1 MATRKVPPPD
11 SSLQRGKTAPGSP
24 ANGSQVS
31 AAGKSTTGG
40 NNHTGLPDPGTV
52 AEHVAVH
59 KSFGPVERRILS
71 SLHARD
77 LPELERL
84 LLYPD
89 LNVHQRNLGRVA
101 LLASVKEGWA
111 HVVRQLMR
119 LGVDPNKAVKIQ
131 DVKNTGMSTLAADAE
146 KGQLALVVAA
156 QEGRADIIR
165 ALVDEGNAD
174 VNARNGEGWTALE
187 AAAYWAR
194 DEAVRALVDR
204 GATVVGSSS
213 LGVDE
218 QGVGWDGEALWD
230 NVATEEEDA
239 ENAGNGLANGISAE
253 QSVESLAFQTPAGS
267 NLFDCGFRLAKS
279 RGLSML

>member
-1 MATRKVPPPD
+1 MATRKVP
-11 SSLQRGKTAPGSP
+11 
-24 ANGSQVS
+24 
-31 AAGKSTTGG
+31 AAGSLGQGTKPAAQSPPKG
-40 NNHTGLPDPGTV
+40 GLPDPSTA
-52 AEHVAVH
+52 AEQTVH

-119 LGVDPNKAVKIQ
+119 LGVDPNKAVKPQ
-131 DVKNTGMSTLAADAE
+131 DVKNTGMSALAPDAE
-146 KGQLALVVAA
+146 SGQLALVVAA

-213 LGVDE
+213 LGVDG

-230 NVATEEEDA
+230 NPEGS
-239 ENAGNGLANGISAE
+239 ENAQALANGAVSNQPSLDSSA
-253 QSVESLAFQTPAGS
+253 LQTPVGS
-267 NLFDCGFRLAKS
+267 PGNLFDCWLLRNTQPHIF
-279 RGLSML
+279 